1 MATVELLRSLGTV
14 TQVRKDEIIFME
26 DDFGE
31 NMFIVLKGEF
41 GVYVNSFVDFP
52 VRVAEIKSGS
62 FFGEMSVIDGW
73 PRSATIIAEKD
84 GTLVSIDK
92 NHFST
97 MLEKSPDI
105 ADSIMK
111 TLYTRAESTAK
122 EVRGKGKY
130 APPIPSPPDNNSSD
144 ISIKS
149 KVMLM
154 TSLARYIRQ
163 LNEKLYEQQTS
174 RSNDKVTLLPE
185 GYEPFN
191 IEDKNDNSNTLQ
203 KRNVTCPYCLIKSE
217 AFIPSTNNLTQL
229 RADLDG
235 RIIYKDFN
243 ILLYT
248 NLVCPNCNFTD
259 SYREF
264 IKYRQAANHP
274 KYKDNQFK
282 NAENFSG
289 FADTH
294 KHTVDEA
301 VISYYLNLKCL
312 GRATNE
318 GREPLRF
325 AKAWIRMFWMYS
337 DYGKPDFAVPA
348 AKKAIELYDLYLSN
362 TGGEILRQDEIRINT
377 ILGELS
383 ASAGE
388 YGHARKYFEANIRLG
403 RNTPAM
409 QDLVDKCMDRYK
421 ELKSHI

>member
-1 MATVELLRSLGTV
+1 MPDIELLRSLGTV
-14 TQVRKDEIIFME
+14 VQASKDEIIFME
-26 DDFGE
+26 DDPGKS
-31 NMFIVLKGEF
+31 MYIVLKGSF

-52 VRVAEIKSGS
+52 VRVAGVEPGS

-84 GTLVSIDK
+84 GALVSIDK
-92 NHFST
+92 AHFSIL
-97 MLEKSPDI
+97 LEKSPDI
-105 ADSIMK
+105 AESIMK
-111 TLYTRAESTAK
+111 TLHARAESTAK
-122 EVRGKGKY
+122 EIRSKGKY
-130 APPIPSPPDNNSSD
+130 APPIPSPRESKPGVTGT
-144 ISIKS
+144 KG

-163 LNEKLYEQQTS
+163 LNDMLYEQQGSQT
-174 RSNDKVTLLPE
+174 NEGVTLLPE
-185 GYEPFN
+185 GYVLFN
-191 IEDKNDNSNTLQ
+191 IEDGKNNSGSLQ

-217 AFIPSTNNLTQL
+217 AFVPNTANLEQIRT
-229 RADLDG
+229 DLDG
-235 RIIYKDFN
+235 RVIYKDFD

-248 NLVCPNCNFTD
+248 NIVCPNCNFTD

-264 IKYRQAANHP
+264 SKYRQAEKHP

-282 NAENFSG
+282 NTENFSG
-289 FADTH
+289 FANTH

-301 VISYYLNLKCL
+301 ILSYYLNLKCL

-325 AKAWIRMFWMYS
+325 AKVWIRLFWLYS
-337 DYGKPDFAVPA
+337 DLGKKEYANQA
-348 AKKAIELYDLYLSN
+348 AKRTIELYDLHLSN
-362 TGGEILRQDEIRINT
+362 TAGDILRQDEIRINT

-388 YGHARKYFEANIRLG
+388 YSHARKYFESNIRLG

-409 QDLVDKCMDRYK
+409 QDLVEKCMERYK
-421 ELKSHI
+421 ELESYL